1 MRRSRAT
8 VVKASAMES
17 PIPAGV
23 PREPDPSGSAPVT
36 EVARRSWW
44 RDVAIPALV
53 YTVATVWGT
62 WQLPMFASHAVFD
75 VTAVPAVA
83 PVLRADALLS
93 IWILRWDTHA
103 LASHP
108 LHLFA
113 ANIFHP
119 ARNTLA
125 AAEHLLGDLPLFLP
139 LWLVTANP
147 VLAYNGMLLA
157 SFVLGGLFMHLVV
170 RAWTGNGAA
179 AYAAGF
185 AFAFAPW
192 RIPDGLSRPQLLQV
206 QYFPLI
212 LAAFDRTART
222 GSFRAAVVA
231 AVALAVQSLC
241 SYYLAYQA
249 FLVAGAFVLADLVG
263 RGWRR
268 RGRALGLVWLA
279 LLGAVV
285 LVVPVT
291 LPYLHAQGEGRL
303 AYQFTEVQ
311 RFFALVTTPA
321 VLASRMVGTASC
333 VIGLLAL
340 VPLARSWSTERAR
353 GIRILALLVVT
364 AAGFVLARGPV
375 RLLGG
380 LLPVYDWLGAVVPGF
395 GNLRAPARFAIVA
408 SFGTAGLAGF
418 AVAAGMRAIEGRRR
432 GRVLA
437 PVIGAIVPL
446 AVLVPLARIPRITGW
461 DVPVR
466 GDVPAAYRWLALHG
480 EGRPLLEL
488 PVRPA
493 YGRGQDAALAMYF
506 STYHWLPL
514 VNGYSGYYPPSYDF
528 IERNAARLPNA
539 DALQALVDCTGVGW
553 LLVKASP
560 PLAEPYWRGL
570 RGVRFRASFPGT
582 SEWNDALYEVLD
594 APRARCPVDTGR

>member
-1 MRRSRAT
+1 MR
-8 VVKASAMES
+8 S
-17 PIPAGV
+17 PIPAGA
-23 PREPDPSGSAPVT
+23 PREPDPSVGSARVT
-36 EVARRSWW
+36 GVPRRSRW
-44 RDVAIPALV
+44 REVAIPALV
-53 YTVATVWGT
+53 YTVATAWGT
-62 WQLPMFASHAVFD
+62 WRLPMFAAHAVFD
-75 VTAVPAVA
+75 VADVPAVA
-83 PVLRADALLS
+83 PVLRADALLT

-108 LHLFA
+108 LHLFD

-119 ARNTLA
+119 VRNTLA
-125 AAEHLLGDLPLFLP
+125 MAEHLLGDLPLFLP

-147 VLAYNGMLLA
+147 VLAYNGMVLA
-157 SFVLGGLFMHLVV
+157 SFVLSGLFMHLVI

-212 LAAFDRTART
+212 LAALDRTART
-222 GSFRAAVVA
+222 GTIRVALAAALV
-231 AVALAVQSLC
+231 LAVQSLC

-249 FLVAGAFVLADLVG
+249 FLVAGALVLADLVG
-263 RGWRR
+263 RGWRG
-268 RGRALGLVWLA
+268 RGRALGLVGFA
-279 LLGAVV
+279 LLGAVIV
-285 LVVPVT
+285 VVPVT
-291 LPYLHAQGEGRL
+291 LPYLHAQVHGGL
-303 AYQFTEVQ
+303 PFQFTEAQ
-311 RFFALVTTPA
+311 RFFALVTTTA
-321 VLASRMVGTASC
+321 VLARHAVGTASC

-353 GIRILALLVVT
+353 GIRILALLVITV
-364 AAGFVLARGPV
+364 AGFVLARGPV
-375 RLLGG
+375 PLLGG
-380 LLPVYDWLGAVVPGF
+380 RLQLYDWLGAVVPGF

-418 AVAAGMRAIEGRRR
+418 AVAAGLRALAGTRR
-432 GRVLA
+432 G
-437 PVIGAIVPL
+437 PVFAAVIAGIVPL
-446 AVLVPLARIPRITGW
+446 AVLVSLARVPRINGW
-461 DVPVR
+461 GVPV
-466 GDVPAAYRWLALHG
+466 GADVPAVYGWLALHG

-514 VNGYSGYYPPSYDF
+514 VNGYSGYYPPSYEF

-539 DALQALVDCTGVGW
+539 EALQALVDCTGVGW
-553 LLVKASP
+553 LLAKASP
-560 PLAEPYWRGL
+560 PLAEPYWSGL
-570 RGVRFRASFPGT
+570 RGARFRASFPGT
-582 SEWNDALYEVLD
+582 TEWNDALYEVLD